1 MNRKNYTA
9 ASCVLLCSI
18 SLCACASAPS
28 SSAVVPKNAERLAQ
42 QATDSSAKDR
52 EALSDL
58 KQETTSHYSFDY
70 ESDDKTVSI
79 HADCPV
85 IMPDTNQ
92 IPSYRINGDGF
103 TQEQASGMYNLLLKG
118 KNPYHLDFS
127 GEKIPSDGTLQTYT
141 QIYEGLDNSYTGLDV
156 TSDDGYFSL
165 INSFT
170 SSSDTS
176 PNFMYG
182 RDTSETGMY
191 FDGSVGP
198 AVSEEEVDSLLSPSV
213 SVHLADAKQLAEEF
227 FAAVNIEAVL
237 QQVYLVSLADS
248 SASTPEKG
256 AYEDD
261 YSAMQLI
268 YSPAINSVPVG
279 TSMDNTISDYS
290 ISWPIE
296 RISFVVSDLGII
308 EIRWQSPTQIVE
320 TLSENTSLISFEQAS
335 SIFEEMCPL
344 VYAGKA
350 ASIPNAN
357 YHITVDKAELC
368 LFRVRDSGNNR
379 TGLLVPTWI
388 FYGDEG
394 FSVNNSEP
402 SSSYPP
408 YILLAIN
415 AVDQTII
422 DVTQGY

>member
-1 MNRKNYTA
+1 MNRKNYAT

-28 SSAVVPKNAERLAQ
+28 SSAVVPKNVDRLAEI
-42 QATDSSAKDR
+42 ATASSAEDR
-52 EALSDL
+52 EMLSDL
-58 KQETTSHYSFDY
+58 KEKNVSHYSFDY
-70 ESDDKTVSI
+70 KSDDKTVSI

-85 IMPDTNQ
+85 IMPDTDQ
-92 IPSYRINGDGF
+92 IPSCRINGDGF
-103 TQEQASGMYNLLLKG
+103 TQEQVSCMYDLLLKG
-118 KNPYHLDFS
+118 KNPYHLDYS

-141 QIYEGLDNSYTGLDV
+141 QIYDGQDHSYTGLDV
-156 TSDDGYFSL
+156 TSDDGYFFL
-165 INSFT
+165 MNSFV
-170 SSSDTS
+170 SASDTS
-176 PNFMYG
+176 PVFMYT
-182 RDTSETGMY
+182 RDISETGMY
-191 FDGSVGP
+191 FDGSSGL
-198 AVSEEEVDSLLSPSV
+198 AVSEEEVDSLLSPSMT
-213 SVHLADAKQLAEEF
+213 VHLADAKRLAEEF
-227 FAAVNIEAVL
+227 FAAVKTDAVL

-256 AYEDD
+256 VYEGG

-268 YSPAINSVPVG
+268 YSPAINSVPIG
-279 TSMDNTISDYS
+279 TSMDDTISNYS

-296 RISFVVSDLGII
+296 RISFVVSDPGII

-350 ASIPNAN
+350 ASISNAS

-368 LFRVRDSGNNR
+368 LFRVRDSGNSR
-379 TGLLVPTWI
+379 TGLLVPAWI

-394 FSVNNSEP
+394 FSVNDSEP
-402 SSSYPP
+402 TSSYPP
-408 YILLAIN
+408 YVLLAIN

-422 DVTQGY
+422 DVTEGY

>member
-28 SSAVVPKNAERLAQ
+28 SSAVVPKNAERLAEK
-42 QATDSSAKDR
+42 ATASSENDR
-52 EALSDL
+52 EMLSDL
-58 KQETTSHYSFDY
+58 KQEAVSRYSFDY

-79 HADCPV
+79 HADAPIIV
-85 IMPDTNQ
+85 PDTDQ
-92 IPSYRINGDGF
+92 LPSYRVNGDGF
-103 TQEQASGMYNLLLKG
+103 TQEQASGMYDLLLKG
-118 KNPYHLDFS
+118 KNPYHLDYS
-127 GEKIPSDGTLQTYT
+127 GEKIPSDGTIQTYT
-141 QIYEGLDNSYTGLDV
+141 QIYEGHDNSYTGLDV
-156 TSDDGYFSL
+156 TSDDSYFFL
-165 INSFT
+165 LNSFVA
-170 SSSDTS
+170 SSDTS
-176 PNFMYG
+176 PFFMYT
-182 RDTSETGMY
+182 RNTSETGMY
-191 FDGSVGP
+191 FDGSIGP
-198 AVSEEEVDSLLSPSV
+198 AVSEEEVDSLLSPSM

-227 FAAVNIEAVL
+227 FAAVKTDAVL
-237 QQVYLVSLADS
+237 QQVYLVSLADM

-256 AYEDD
+256 VHEDG

-268 YSPAINSVPVG
+268 YSPEVNSIPVG
-279 TSMDNTISDYS
+279 TNMDDTASTYS
-290 ISWPIE
+290 IAWPLE
-296 RISFVVSDLGII
+296 RISLVIGDSGIL
-308 EIRWQSPTQIVE
+308 EIRWLSPTQITE

-350 ASIPNAN
+350 ASIPNAS

-368 LFRVRDSGNNR
+368 LFRVRDSGNSR
-379 TGLLVPTWI
+379 TGLLVPAWV

-422 DVTQGY
+422 DVTEGY

>member
-28 SSAVVPKNAERLAQ
+28 SSAVVPKNADRLAQ
-42 QATDSSAKDR
+42 QATDSSAFDR
-52 EALSDL
+52 EAFSDL
-58 KQETTSHYSFDY
+58 KQEATSHYSFDY

-92 IPSYRINGDGF
+92 LPSYRINGDGF
-103 TQEQASGMYNLLLKG
+103 TQEQVSGMYDLLLKG
-118 KNPYHLDFS
+118 KNPYHLDYS
-127 GEKIPSDGTLQTYT
+127 GEKIPSDGTIQTYT
-141 QIYEGLDNSYTGLDV
+141 QIYEGQDHSYTGLDV
-156 TSDDGYFSL
+156 TSDDGYFFL
-165 INSFT
+165 MNSFV

-176 PNFMYG
+176 PVFMYT
-182 RDTSETGMY
+182 RDISETGMY

-198 AVSEEEVDSLLSPSV
+198 AISEEDVDSLLSPSMT
-213 SVHLADAKQLAEEF
+213 VHLADAKRLAEEF
-227 FAAVNIEAVL
+227 FAAVKTDAVL

-248 SASTPEKG
+248 TASTPEKG
-256 AYEDD
+256 VYEDG

-279 TSMDNTISDYS
+279 TSMDDTVSDYS

-296 RISFVVSDLGII
+296 RISLVIGDPGII
-308 EIRWQSPTQIVE
+308 EIRWQSPTQIAE

-335 SIFEEMCPL
+335 SIFKKMCPL

-350 ASIPNAN
+350 ASIPNAS
-357 YHITVDKAELC
+357 YHITVEKAALY
-368 LFRVRDSGNNR
+368 LFRVRESGNSR
-379 TGLLVPTWI
+379 TGLLVPAWI